1 MYTEILRSIEGV
13 GVYPVISLLMF
24 VAVFTIV
31 LLWAIRADRTRL
43 ALHAALPL
51 SDGAT
56 GMTGEGEQVS
66 SSRRQA

>member
-13 GVYPVISLLMF
+13 GIYPVVSLLMF
-24 VAVFTIV
+24 VAVFTGV

-51 SDGAT
+51 SDGT
-56 GMTGEGEQVS
+56 MDVTRESEQVS
-66 SSRRQA
+66 GRRQA

>member
-31 LLWAIRADRTRL
+31 LVWAMRADRIRL

-51 SDGAT
+51 SDAT
-56 GMTGEGEQVS
+56 TGVTGESEPVS
-66 SSRRQA
+66 GRRQA